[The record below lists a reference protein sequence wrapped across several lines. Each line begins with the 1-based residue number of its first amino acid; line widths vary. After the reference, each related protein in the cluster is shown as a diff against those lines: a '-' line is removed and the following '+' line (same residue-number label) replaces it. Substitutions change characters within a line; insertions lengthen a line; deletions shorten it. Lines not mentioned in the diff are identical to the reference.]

1 MSKRI
6 GGSRRKSRHKFRKN
20 VRDHGKISIKNYIQK
35 FSIGD
40 KVYLKAEPAV
50 QKAIYHVRF
59 HGKAGVILNKRGRCY
74 EVLIKDFNSD
84 KKLILH
90 PVHMEKR

>member
-1 MSKRI
+1 MT
-6 GGSRRKSRHKFRKN
+6 
-20 VRDHGKISIKNYIQK
+20 KIINNKVTLPQEVIKLNG
-35 FSIGD
+35 FNIGD

-50 QKAIYHVRF
+50 QRALYHVRF

-74 EVLIKDFNSD
+74 EVLIKDFNAD
-84 KKLILH
+84 KKLIIH